1 MLKVSLWILLS
12 WFIQRKVCEKRSS
25 ITAQVTRII
34 IIQDDNKKYYRQSK
48 ESQNR
53 RFNYVCHFWLNEW
66 RDEYLLI
73 EAKVT
78 TDSLIMF
85 LTQVWIL
92 NTCASSFIIFDET
105 ILIILQV
112 YVTDAFISIRSHC
125 LKIAQSVAF
134 ESLTFSIN
142 FCPIKIDLS
151 GNTVWP
157 QASGFEKLTQMD
169 LFWHF

>member
-1 MLKVSLWILLS
+1 MLKVTLWILLS

-112 YVTDAFISIRSHC
+112 FVTDSFIFI
-125 LKIAQSVAF
+125 LFTLF
-134 ESLTFSIN
+134 ENCSKCRIWF
-142 FCPIKIDLS
+142 FEFWQPIQIVLLARKR
-151 GNTVWP
+151 
-157 QASGFEKLTQMD
+157 A
-169 LFWHF
+169 